1 MKQFNKLAPLA
12 LALGFAAG
20 AAQAVT
26 INNGLV
32 AGSNTLEDASRETY
46 VDVNNDGRFNAGDV
60 IFGYIQIANLSPAGL
75 VANNQIYGIFSQ
87 QIAASSS
94 GRNVVFEA
102 TTAAGLTLKDL
113 TGGNANVGAN
123 ALAAFYDRSTPY
135 TNLITTSAPG
145 APSSMQDYLNYIYN
159 NGTLR
164 VVAGFGDADDFLVSE
179 INSTFSGSM
188 SVGSSNAPIINLSSG
203 IRVAANDGAF
213 SVLYNNTDWVFNEQ
227 ALTPTID
234 GQILVSGG
242 STTGSGNSTPLPQ
255 TWLDAGAGNRQC
267 TSSAGVD
274 TNCGFTDKN
283 DFVVDVA
290 KRVPEPG
297 SLSLFSAALL
307 GLAGFARRR
316 KS

>member
-1 MKQFNKLAPLA
+1 MKYFNKLTPLA

-32 AGSNTLEDASRETY
+32 LGSNTLEDASRETY

-60 IFGYIQIANLSPAGL
+60 IFGYIQIANLSPAGA

-113 TGGNANVGAN
+113 AGGNAHVGAN

-135 TNLITTSAPG
+135 TNLTTTAAPG
-145 APSSMQDYLNYIYN
+145 APTSMQDYLNYIHS

-179 INSTFSGSM
+179 INSAFSSTM
-188 SVGSSNAPIINLSSG
+188 SVGDSNAPIINLG
-203 IRVAANDGAF
+203 AGVRVAANDGAF
-213 SVLYNNTDWVFNEQ
+213 SVLWNNTDWDFNEQ
-227 ALTPTID
+227 ALTATID

-255 TWLDAGAGNRQC
+255 TWLNAGAGNPQC
-267 TSSAGVD
+267 TSSLGAD

-283 DFVVDVA
+283 DFVVDVSR
-290 KRVPEPG
+290 KVPEPG
-297 SLSLFSAALL
+297 SLGLFSAAMLA
-307 GLAGFARRR
+307 LAGFARRR